1 MNTRN
6 FYFRIPELNIYE
18 VIKAT
23 SWTEAKA
30 IATKDWLPY
39 WNQIEWLTPTT
50 HGEVQLPNV

>member
-1 MNTRN
+1 MTTRN

-30 IATKDWLPY
+30 IATKSWLPY
-39 WNQIEWLTPTT
+39 WSKIEWLTPTT
-50 HGEVQLPNV
+50 HDKVQLPNV